1 MKTRE
6 RTKIL
11 GTAVLAAGL
20 LLAGT
25 ASAWYGDPWYRPYGS
40 GAVTYERQNMMRGHG
55 YSMQELADMFS
66 GRRLFNRDEAARLA
80 RELEQGLGDNL
91 IRNFAP
97 GTVVAGS
104 RTAPT
109 TWRHF
114 GAFTAYAKAAEQSS
128 ARLAE
133 ALERAPGESAPPMAR
148 PMPPRGIAYG
158 PRRRFAGA
166 QIPVEAL
173 QEFGRLNATCRSC
186 HALFRGWR
194 R

>member
-1 MKTRE
+1 
-6 RTKIL
+6 
-11 GTAVLAAGL
+11 
-20 LLAGT
+20 
-25 ASAWYGDPWYRPYGS
+25 
-40 GAVTYERQNMMRGHG
+40 VTYERQNMMRGHG
-55 YSMQELADMFS
+55 YSMQELADMLS
-66 GRRLFNRDEAARLA
+66 GRRLFNRAEAARLA
-80 RELEQGLGDNL
+80 RELEEGMGDDL

-104 RTAPT
+104 RTAPS

-114 GAFTAYAKAAEQSS
+114 GAFTSYAKAAEQSS
-128 ARLAE
+128 ARLAD
-133 ALERAPGESAPPMAR
+133 ALEKAPAESAPPMAR
-148 PMPPRGIAYG
+148 PMPPRGMAYG
-158 PRRRFAGA
+158 PRRHPGGT